1 MIIHEFFYNDDNRS
15 LYIEFSTDNDG
26 DNFYRVL
33 NLGFEDIEYY
43 SPEIID
49 DVDLEDIDEDFVI
62 ELINQYSKENDL
74 PDVDNGFS
82 PDYVAGRVSF
92 NFAKKIGV
100 VELVAEVRTEKSMFI
115 KRFKRCKF

>member
-1 MIIHEFFYNDDNRS
+1 MIIHEFYYNDDNRR

-43 SPEIID
+43 SPEIIVEED
-49 DVDLEDIDEDFVI
+49 MEDIDEDFVI

-74 PDVDNGFS
+74 P
-82 PDYVAGRVSF
+82 
-92 NFAKKIGV
+92 
-100 VELVAEVRTEKSMFI
+100 EEKTL
-115 KRFKRCKF
+115 

>member
-1 MIIHEFFYNDDNRS
+1 MIIHEFYYNDNNRR
-15 LYIEFSTDNDG
+15 LYVEFSTDDDG

-49 DVDLEDIDEDFVI
+49 EEDLEDIDEEFVI

-74 PDVDNGFS
+74 P
-82 PDYVAGRVSF
+82 
-92 NFAKKIGV
+92 
-100 VELVAEVRTEKSMFI
+100 EEKTL
-115 KRFKRCKF
+115 

>member
-49 DVDLEDIDEDFVI
+49 DVDLDNIDEYFVI
-62 ELINQYSKENDL
+62 
-74 PDVDNGFS
+74 
-82 PDYVAGRVSF
+82 
-92 NFAKKIGV
+92 
-100 VELVAEVRTEKSMFI
+100 
-115 KRFKRCKF
+115 

>member
-49 DVDLEDIDEDFVI
+49 DVDLEGIDEDFVI

-74 PDVDNGFS
+74 P
-82 PDYVAGRVSF
+82 
-92 NFAKKIGV
+92 
-100 VELVAEVRTEKSMFI
+100 EEKTL
-115 KRFKRCKF
+115 

>member
-43 SPEIID
+43 SPQIID

-74 PDVDNGFS
+74 P
-82 PDYVAGRVSF
+82 
-92 NFAKKIGV
+92 
-100 VELVAEVRTEKSMFI
+100 EEKTL
-115 KRFKRCKF
+115 